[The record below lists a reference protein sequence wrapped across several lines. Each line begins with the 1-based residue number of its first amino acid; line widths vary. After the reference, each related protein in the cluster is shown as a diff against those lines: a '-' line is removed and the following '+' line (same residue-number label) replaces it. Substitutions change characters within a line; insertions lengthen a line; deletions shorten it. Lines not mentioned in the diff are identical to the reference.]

1 MKLTSLN
8 LNRID
13 IPFHV
18 SFKHASAERSTTES
32 VWVEACSKNGEVGF
46 GEGCPR
52 SYVTGE
58 DMETVR
64 DFFFRNRSSVIDEV
78 TNLESAVEWMKCREA
93 EIDKNPAAWCAIEL
107 ALLDLLSREEGNPVE
122 KFLRTPELARVFHYT
137 AVIGDSDPEG
147 FTVLLRRYL
156 DAGFTDFK
164 VKLSGNLDR
173 DRAKID
179 CIRGA
184 KTRLRVRVDAN
195 NLWADPGEAASFL
208 AALDHGFFGVEEPL
222 GPNQHEALSALA
234 ESTGIPIILDESL
247 LRAPQIQALPGP
259 AERWI
264 INLRVSKMGG
274 LIRAL
279 EVVDAARSRGIAI
292 VVGAQ
297 VGETSLLTRAALTI
311 ASASGDL
318 LVGQEGAFGSL
329 LLETDVCSP
338 SLMFGDGGILRLGD
352 VRYAPGFGLDVPA
365 ELPFL
370 HPIEDS

>member
-1 MKLTSLN
+1 MWMEG
-8 LNRID
+8 
-13 IPFHV
+13 H
-18 SFKHASAERSTTES
+18 ES
-32 VWVEACSKNGEVGF
+32 E
-46 GEGCPR
+46 
-52 SYVTGE
+52 
-58 DMETVR
+58 
-64 DFFFRNRSSVIDEV
+64 
-78 TNLESAVEWMKCREA
+78 L
-93 EIDKNPAAWCAIEL
+93 DKNPAAWCAIEL
-107 ALLDLLSREEGNPVE
+107 ALLDLLSGEEGKTVE
-122 KFLRTPELARVFHYT
+122 KFLQTPELAREFHYT
-137 AVIGDSDPEG
+137 AVMGDSDPES
-147 FTVLLRRYL
+147 FTALLRRYL

-173 DRAKID
+173 DRAKIA
-179 CIRGA
+179 CIRDA
-184 KTRLRVRVDAN
+184 ETPLRVRVDAN
-195 NLWADPGEAASFL
+195 NLWSDPGEAASFL
-208 AALDHGFFGVEEPL
+208 AALDYGFLGVEEPL

-234 ESTGIPIILDESL
+234 ESTGFPIILDESL
-247 LRAPQIQALPGP
+247 LRSSQVSALPGP

-279 EVVDAARSRGIAI
+279 GVVDAARSRGIAI

-329 LLETDVCSP
+329 LLEKDVCSP

-352 VRYAPGFGLDVPA
+352 AWYAPGFGLDVLA

-370 HPIEDS
+370 HPVEDS